1 MKHTIEIKIMNELK
15 LVIGNKNYSTWSL
28 RPWFFLKQLGIE
40 FEEEMVWLFED
51 EMEEKLHPYFS
62 NSKVPVLVERD
73 SNENINIWDTL
84 AIIEYAADK
93 HPEKNGWPTDLKTR
107 AKARSVAAEMHSS
120 FTDLRN
126 ALPMNIRKHYPDYPI
141 TDEVQTDLNRIFALW
156 DYCQENKVSDGPW
169 LFGEFSGTDAMFA
182 PVVMRLINYD
192 VKLSGFAAEYVDF
205 VHHSATMQEWIEGSK
220 SETKI
225 IEEDEV

>member
-1 MKHTIEIKIMNELK
+1 MYSLK

-51 EMEEKLHPYFS
+51 GMEGKLEKYFS
-62 NSKVPVLVERD
+62 NAKVPVLVD
-73 SNENINIWDTL
+73 GSSDGDLNIWDSL

-93 HPEKNGWPTDLKTR
+93 FPEKNGWPTDFKTR
-107 AKARSVAAEMHSS
+107 AIARSVAAEMHSS

-141 TDEVQTDLNRIFALW
+141 TDGVQTDLNRIYALW
-156 DYCQENKVSDGPW
+156 DYCRENKVSNSPW
-169 LFGEFSGTDAMFA
+169 LFGDFSGADAMYA

-192 VKLSGFAAEYVDF
+192 VKLTGFAAEYVDF
-205 VHHSATMQEWIEGSK
+205 VYNSATMQEWIEDSK

-225 IEEDEV
+225 VEADEI

>member
-1 MKHTIEIKIMNELK
+1 MNSLK
-15 LVIGNKNYSTWSL
+15 LVIVNKNYSTWSL

-51 EMEEKLHPYFS
+51 DMEEKLEKYFS
-62 NSKVPVLVERD
+62 NAKVPVLAEGDLNV
-73 SNENINIWDTL
+73 WDTL

-93 HPEKNGWPTDLKTR
+93 FPEKNGWPADLKTR
-107 AKARSVAAEMHSS
+107 AMARSVSAEMHSS

-126 ALPMNIRKHYPDYPI
+126 ALPMNIRKHFPNYPI
-141 TDEVQTDLNRIFALW
+141 TNDVQTDLNRIYALW
-156 DYCQENKVSDGPW
+156 DYCHENKISDGPW
-169 LFGEFSGTDAMFA
+169 LFGDFSGTDAMFA

-192 VKLSGFAAEYVDF
+192 VKLTGFAAKYVDY
-205 VHHSATMQEWIEGSK
+205 VYNCATMQEWIEGSK

-225 IEEDEV
+225 VEDDEL

>member
-1 MKHTIEIKIMNELK
+1 MSKLK

-51 EMEEKLHPYFS
+51 DMEAKLEKYFS
-62 NSKVPVLVERD
+62 NSKVPVLVEDD
-73 SNENINIWDTL
+73 SNHSTNIWDTL

-93 HPEKNGWPTDLKTR
+93 YPEKNGWPTDLKTR

-126 ALPMNIRKHYPDYPI
+126 ALPMNIRKHFPNHPI
-141 TDEVQTDLNRIFALW
+141 TDGVQTDLNRIYALW
-156 DYCQENKVSDGPW
+156 DYCRENKVSNGPW
-169 LFGEFSGTDAMFA
+169 LFGDFSGTDAMFA
-182 PVVMRLINYD
+182 PAVMRLINYD
-192 VKLSGFAAEYVDF
+192 IKLTGFAAEYVDF
-205 VHHSATMQEWIEGSK
+205 VHNSATMQEWIEGSK

-225 IEEDEV
+225 VGADEL

>member
-1 MKHTIEIKIMNELK
+1 MSSLK

-28 RPWFFLKQLGIE
+28 RPWFFLKELGIE

-51 EMEEKLHPYFS
+51 DMEEKLQKYFS
-62 NSKVPVLVERD
+62 NSKVPVLVEGGSD
-73 SNENINIWDTL
+73 DNMNVWDTL
-84 AIIEYAADK
+84 AIIEYAADMF
-93 HPEKNGWPTDLKTR
+93 PEKNGWPTDLETR
-107 AKARSVAAEMHSS
+107 AIARSVAAEMHSS

-141 TDEVQTDLNRIFALW
+141 TDGVQTDLNRIFALW
-156 DYCQENKVSDGPW
+156 DYCRENKISDGPW

-205 VHHSATMQEWIEGSK
+205 VHHSDTMQEWIEGSK
-220 SETKI
+220 SETQI
-225 IEEDEV
+225 IESDEV

>member
-1 MKHTIEIKIMNELK
+1 MNKLK

-28 RPWFFLKQLGIE
+28 RPWFFLKQLDIE
-40 FEEEMVWLFED
+40 FDEEMVWLFED
-51 EMEEKLHPYFS
+51 DMEEKLEKYFS
-62 NSKVPVLVERD
+62 NAKVPILVEGD
-73 SNENINIWDTL
+73 LSIWDTL
-84 AIIEYAADK
+84 AIIETVADK
-93 HPEKNGWPTDLKTR
+93 FPEKQGWPADANTR
-107 AKARSVAAEMHSS
+107 AMARSVAAEMHSS

-141 TDEVQTDLNRIFALW
+141 TEDVQTDLNRIFAIW
-156 DYCQENKVSDGPW
+156 DYCRANKVSDGPW
-169 LFGEFSGTDAMFA
+169 LFGDFSGTDAMFA

-192 VKLSGFAAEYVDF
+192 IKLSGFAAKYVDY
-205 VHHSATMQEWIEGSK
+205 VHNSATMQEWIEDSK

>member
-1 MKHTIEIKIMNELK
+1 MSKLK

-51 EMEEKLHPYFS
+51 DMEEKLEPYFS
-62 NSKVPVLVERD
+62 NAKVPVLVEGD
-73 SNENINIWDTL
+73 LIVWDTL
-84 AIIEYAADK
+84 AIIETIADK
-93 HPEKNGWPTDLKTR
+93 FPEKRGWPEDINTR
-107 AKARSVAAEMHSS
+107 AMARSVAAEMHSS

-141 TDEVQTDLNRIFALW
+141 TEGVQTDLDRIFALW
-156 DYCQENKVSDGPW
+156 DYCQANRVSEGPW
-169 LFGEFSGTDAMFA
+169 LFGDFSAVDAMFA

-192 VKLSGFAAEYVDF
+192 VKLTGFEAEYIEY
-205 VHHSATMQEWIEGSK
+205 VHNCATMQEWIEGSK

-225 IEEDEV
+225 IESDEV